1 MLTLQRA
8 FKYDGDPAQAP
19 CRSAVIQLAV
29 PGYSYVST
37 IVPRIE
43 SLTVGG
49 KLTLVASDGA
59 VVSRSDFAYYDL
71 SLRVQPIAGEDA
83 AAIAERHID
92 WKAFKDAV
100 DHGALPFSF
109 AGGSPLV
116 RSSGQSARVQIKR
129 FDGSV
134 VWSQELAGEPSA
146 WNALAIEVPLVRPI
160 KLSAA
165 RKAPERVARER
176 QRRLTRARGPGRS
189 GRASIAPALPTSIY
203 SVCRHAREKS
213 CKQRNQ
219 EEWECRT
226 SRSRSASSITR
237 RSPAARGSCSWP

>member
-1 MLTLQRA
+1 MQWHREVVAHLAHLAQAAQPARCVRPPSGEADGEREAAVVDPTDPSRHGACSRDSAMLTLQRA

-165 RKAPERVARER
+165 RKAP
-176 QRRLTRARGPGRS
+176 
-189 GRASIAPALPTSIY
+189 
-203 SVCRHAREKS
+203 
-213 CKQRNQ
+213 
-219 EEWECRT
+219 
-226 SRSRSASSITR
+226 SAS
-237 RSPAARGSCSWP
+237 PANASVD